1 MADFRE
7 TVDLLISAQTE
18 GGDRVGALAAEI
30 ERLATE
36 GGDAAPKLQAL
47 AQELRNVGGQQQ
59 ALTEFAALKRETA
72 DLGDQMAAA
81 QAKIDGLAAEIAA
94 AGAAATQAAQAQAA
108 ASAKL
113 DEAKSRH
120 DALRQ
125 SVAAEAAALKVLKA
139 QAAESAKSATS
150 PELDAA
156 RERYAALKLATAG
169 AANELRFLK
178 QRLQEASA
186 GAAGYAAQADGATR
200 ATQTWRDFVAQRM
213 GPVMRQFAQEGVSH
227 AEAHTRAIRQIA
239 AEWKVYKASATA
251 SVASVAEGVKGGGAA
266 VSAYA
271 AQIKSI
277 EARLREYQA
286 QSRAAAAEVRN
297 LSTQARQSAAAM
309 GAAEVGAAKER
320 LAGYGAAAKAA
331 GGEVRTLA
339 ADQKA
344 ATDTLKAAQAGER
357 ALSDEYDRAVG
368 SAKRLSGELGTKA
381 RALDATREKLTA
393 AGVDTAKLTAEQKRL
408 DSTIGGLVQRIVQ
421 ERDAAASAN
430 PALRTL
436 GTAAEQTAAA
446 MGRLGIRSSAQI
458 QAEINQI
465 NQDLIRLGA
474 DAKVSAADL
483 DRAFAA
489 SQSRIAG
496 LQKEMAGLVD
506 PFTASVG
513 KASGGLGGLLTK
525 LKPIGAAVA
534 AAFAVD
540 HLVRAAVEFDRI
552 NRSLEAITGSAAR
565 AAQELG
571 YITATANRL
580 GLELG
585 SASKS
590 YAQFLAATKGT
601 ALEGQKA
608 RTIFESVAGAMA
620 KLGKSGADTEGALLA
635 ISQMVSKG
643 TVSMEELRLQLAER
657 LPGAMQAAANGAG
670 VTVAQL
676 TKMVETGDVLA
687 EDLLPGMAA
696 ELNKLY
702 GTSGKV
708 EGFTA
713 SWNRFTGAIEEAAGR
728 IAQTDVVSKAVTVT
742 LGALQETVLI
752 LGTGILTV
760 TEGVS
765 LLGRTLGATAAA
777 ITSGNWS
784 QLKDAITEM
793 ASESADRI
801 NALAEKTLI
810 AKTVT
815 GQLGDAVA
823 TTAQQALQGNAGW
836 LAVAAAYTTVGKAAE
851 DYVKQAEKALAA
863 RQAEM
868 QAAVALAQAGG
879 NEVSIRQAEADGAQA
894 VADATAKV
902 AEAKAAQLATMQ
914 SELAAKQQVIAAD
927 GQESDAKR
935 KIITDLQTKIALQ
948 QEDTDKARAAAQ
960 AAELEAAA
968 SAARAEAVRDNSA
981 RLEELRAAYDA
992 ATAAVTAL
1000 NSGEQAATATSQQ
1013 VAAAQAEAVRATIL
1027 YRDAL
1032 ADTRANIQA
1041 QSRAQQAAI
1050 GVEARLAQLKLAQI
1064 HTSEQIARGLGNERY
1079 AQWQVIDA
1087 KREES
1092 KLAELRA
1099 RQLQVEAEA
1108 QLKTVEA
1115 KREELQAM
1123 GQLTPAKVAEL
1134 EAAKASATAKQI
1146 EGKISAELA
1155 KQLNAEADAAIRA
1168 MNAKRGAGD
1177 AGRDMGA
1184 GAEEGAQGVQQ
1195 LSQAASGASSVAQ
1208 AMAQNWLGAID
1219 AIGQVSPVAAD
1230 AVREVYAASS
1240 SFHELEN
1247 RVDGL
1252 SRSAQQLVTAGPL
1265 GELKQQLEAVR
1276 AKADEAAASAKALA
1290 ELARFSGAGFDGYY
1304 KSIAAMERLQA
1315 SLYRAKQAQV
1325 ELSIETEKYNEAVDD
1340 GSLNLAEQESRLQGL
1355 VSTARKLGS
1364 EQLSGLRSALAS
1376 VRSQMQSLRADA
1388 KQTLSSISDQYDE
1401 LNGRFVAQ
1409 ARRQAEQQRAQVE
1422 AQLAQ
1427 AKAAGDHQAV
1437 ADLQQA
1443 LSKLSE
1449 LERARVEEAKA
1460 REAESKANAQSAA
1473 NAKAATT
1480 APVATRHE
1488 VTINLNG
1495 KSKTIS
1501 VASDGDAATLTA
1513 MLQQLESDMA
1523 RAN

>member
-1 MADFRE
+1 MADSRSS
-7 TVDLLISAQTE
+7 VDLLISAQAE
-18 GGDRVGALAAEI
+18 GDDRVRALAGEI
-30 ERLATE
+30 EKLAAE
-36 GGDAAPKLQAL
+36 GGDAAPQFSAL
-47 AQELRNVGGQQQ
+47 AQEVRKLGQQQ
-59 ALTEFAALKRETA
+59 VSINGLQEAITSAKAAWSAVRDARQEVQVLDKALADAKGAGANREAIKLLEGALRTANGELRKAERDWAAQKAAVAAARSEASGYGVDVRNLGQAEQQLA
-72 DLGDQMAAA
+72 SDLAAANARFDAQKEAVSSAAKAEQERMAAA
-81 QAKIDGLAAEIAA
+81 RQQAAEEDRLAAIVAASKAQMADAAQQELAAEKRAF
-94 AGAAATQAAQAQAA
+94 
-108 ASAKL
+108 
-113 DEAKSRH
+113 
-120 DALRQ
+120 
-125 SVAAEAAALKVLKA
+125 AEA
-139 QAAESAKSATS
+139 ESTAK
-150 PELDAA
+150 
-156 RERYAALKLATAG
+156 
-169 AANELRFLK
+169 
-178 QRLQEASA
+178 
-186 GAAGYAAQADGATR
+186 
-200 ATQTWRDFVAQRM
+200 
-213 GPVMRQFAQEGVSH
+213 
-227 AEAHTRAIRQIA
+227 
-239 AEWKVYKASATA
+239 
-251 SVASVAEGVKGGGAA
+251 
-266 VSAYA
+266 AYA
-271 AQIKSI
+271 ARMTETSNRVASSLQN
-277 EARLREYQA
+277 AF
-286 QSRAAAAEVRN
+286 
-297 LSTQARQSAAAM
+297 
-309 GAAEVGAAKER
+309 GAV
-320 LAGYGAAAKAA
+320 
-331 GGEVRTLA
+331 
-339 ADQKA
+339 
-344 ATDTLKAAQAGER
+344 
-357 ALSDEYDRAVG
+357 
-368 SAKRLSGELGTKA
+368 
-381 RALDATREKLTA
+381 
-393 AGVDTAKLTAEQKRL
+393 
-408 DSTIGGLVQRIVQ
+408 
-421 ERDAAASAN
+421 
-430 PALRTL
+430 
-436 GTAAEQTAAA
+436 
-446 MGRLGIRSSAQI
+446 GIRSTDAI
-458 QAEINQI
+458 KAEILKIDQA
-465 NQDLIRLGA
+465 LLRLA
-474 DAKVSAADL
+474 SDAKVSGADL
-483 DRAFAA
+483 ERAFASA
-489 SQSRIAG
+489 AARKAE
-496 LQKEMAGLVD
+496 LTREMEGGVD
-506 PFTASVG
+506 PFTASVSR
-513 KASGGLGGLLTK
+513 ATGGLGALITR
-525 LKPIGAAVA
+525 LKPIGQLVG

-552 NRSLEAITGSAAR
+552 NRSLEAIQHSSKA

-571 YITATANRL
+571 YITGVSNRL

-585 SASKS
+585 SAAKA

-601 ALEGQKA
+601 ALEGQKS
-608 RTIFESVAGAMA
+608 RDIFEAVAGAMA

-670 VTVAQL
+670 VTVAEL
-676 TKMVETGDVLA
+676 TKMVESGQVLA
-687 EDLLPGMAA
+687 EDLLPGIAA

-702 GTSGKV
+702 GTKDGV
-708 EGFTA
+708 EGYTA
-713 SWNRFTGAIEEAAGR
+713 SWNKFTNAISESIGR
-728 IAQTDVVSKAVTVT
+728 IAQTDLVAKTVTVT

-784 QLKDAITEM
+784 QLKDTISEM
-793 ASESADRI
+793 ATQSADRI

-810 AKTVT
+810 AKAVT

-1240 SFHELEN
+1240 SFHEFEN

-1290 ELARFSGAGFDGYY
+1290 EFARFSGAGFDGYY

-1376 VRSQMQSLRADA
+1376 VRSQMQSLEDSAHS
-1388 KQTLSSISDQYDE
+1388 TLASISDE
-1401 LNGRFVAQ
+1401 LDQVNGRFVDQ

-1427 AKAAGDHQAV
+1427 AKAAGDSQAV
-1437 ADLQQA
+1437 SDLQKS

-1449 LERARVEEAKA
+1449 LERARIEEAKA
-1460 REAESKANAQSAA
+1460 REAEAKASAQSAA
-1473 NAKAATT
+1473 GAKTPAA